1 MKTHLRTDAV
11 KVFQEDDDLL
21 QLVMKSE
28 GLKNKSQ
35 AWRRALK
42 SYKDFHQANTELA
55 ALKQSVDAQQQLLSD
70 LYFKVDLLAKEKGH
84 D

>member
-1 MKTHLRTDAV
+1 V

-55 ALKQSVDAQQQLLSD
+55 ALKQSIDAQQQLLSD

>member
-11 KVFQEDDDLL
+11 KVFQEDDGLL

>member
-55 ALKQSVDAQQQLLSD
+55 ALKQSIDAQQQLLSD